1 MVWSRGKS
9 LFGDRYVIE
18 SKLGEGG
25 VGITYLAKNRR
36 GELRVIKTLREEILN
51 APAWQPHQG
60 KLKQDFKDEALRLS
74 FCRHLHI
81 VEIENL
87 FDDGS
92 FPCMVMEYIPGEDL
106 GKIIITK
113 GALSETEAL
122 LYIRQIGDAL
132 MVVHERGLLHRDLK
146 PSNIMMRQ
154 GKQEAV
160 LIDFGIARQFI
171 PGSVQQHTQSLTPGF
186 APPEQYVPDG
196 EKGEYIDVYALAAT
210 LYSLVTGQLPM
221 PVTARLQN
229 IPLTPPQDL
238 NSGNNISNRV
248 NEAIMKGMALNYQ
261 FRPQSVEEWLDI
273 LGAGTIPPTQSS
285 QKSVNVSPPQ
295 QPVNNP
301 VSQPQPQSPPP
312 TEPITGLPLK
322 TFSFK
327 TVAVNHRGKIINRR
341 NLQAKY
347 FVEDLGDG
355 VTLEMV
361 QIPGGTFVMGCS
373 ESEAS
378 RVGWQHREMEGPQHQ
393 VTVEPFFM
401 GKYVIT
407 QEQYQV
413 LTGKNPSFSK
423 NETTN
428 WLFGKKNKNK
438 NRPVEEVSW
447 YDAVEFCF
455 KLSKATGKEYRLP
468 SEAEWEYACRAG
480 TTTPFYFGK
489 DVTTDLVNC
498 NPSYSYASA
507 PKVEFREQTT
517 DVGIFPPNAF
527 GLYDMHGNVSEW
539 CADPWHDN
547 YEGAPTDGR
556 VWLENG
562 NEDYSPRRGGSFLQ
576 YALWCRSAHRSFQDK
591 VGRDFISPFTGF
603 RVVCGFGRT

>member
-1 MVWSRGKS
+1 MVWSKGKS
-9 LFGDRYVIE
+9 LFGNRYVIE

-25 VGITYLAKNRR
+25 VGVTYLAKNRR
-36 GELRVIKTLREEILN
+36 GELRVIKTLREQILS

-74 FCRHLHI
+74 FCRHPHI

-113 GALSETEAL
+113 GALSEAEAL
-122 LYIRQIGDAL
+122 LYIRQIGEAL
-132 MVVHERGLLHRDLK
+132 TVVHERGLLHRDLK

-229 IPLTPPQDL
+229 IPLIPPQDL
-238 NSGNNISNRV
+238 NPSNNISNRV
-248 NEAIMKGMALNYQ
+248 NEVIMKGMALNYQ

-273 LGAGTIPPTQSS
+273 LGAETIPLTQPS
-285 QKSVNVSPPQ
+285 QNSVSVSPPQ
-295 QPVNNP
+295 QSVNNP
-301 VSQPQPQSPPP
+301 VSQLQPQSPPP

-322 TFSFK
+322 TFSFE
-327 TVAVNHRGKIINRR
+327 TVTVNHRGKIINRR

-347 FVEDLGDG
+347 FVEDLGNG

-361 QIPGGTFVMGCS
+361 QIPGGTFTMGS
-373 ESEAS
+373 PEYEEDILDQE
-378 RVGWQHREMEGPQHQ
+378 RPQHQ
-393 VTVEPFFM
+393 VTVKPFFM

-413 LTGKNPSFSK
+413 IMGKNPSHF
-423 NETTN
+423 
-428 WLFGKKNKNK
+428 KNKTTKWFFGRENRNK
-438 NRPVEEVSW
+438 NRPVEQVSW
-447 YDAVEFCF
+447 YDAAEFCDR
-455 KLSKATGKEYRLP
+455 LSKATGKEYRLP

-480 TTTPFYFGK
+480 TTTPFYFGETI
-489 DVTTDLVNC
+489 TTDLAN
-498 NPSYSYASA
+498 YRGDYTYASE
-507 PKVEFREQTT
+507 PRGEFREQTT

-527 GLYDMHGNVSEW
+527 GLYDMHGNVWEW
-539 CADPWHDN
+539 CTDHLHKN
-547 YEGAPTDGR
+547 YKGAPRDGR

-562 NEDYSPRRGGSFLQ
+562 DDNRSLLRGGSWAQ
-576 YALWCRSAHRSFQDK
+576 IPRASRSADRNIGDWT
-591 VGRDFISPFTGF
+591 VRDNFTDIYGF
-603 RVVCGFGRT
+603 RVVCAFGRN

>member
-1 MVWSRGKS
+1 MVWSRGKN
-9 LFGDRYVIE
+9 LFGNRYVIE

-25 VGITYLAKNRR
+25 VGITYLAENRR

-51 APAWQPHQG
+51 DPAWQPHQD

-74 FCRHLHI
+74 FCRHPNI

-92 FPCMVMEYIPGEDL
+92 FPCMVMEYIQGEDL
-106 GKIIITK
+106 GKIITQK
-113 GALSETEAL
+113 GALSEAEAL

-132 MVVHERGLLHRDLK
+132 TVVHERGLLHRDLK

-154 GKQEAV
+154 GKQKAV

-186 APPEQYVPDG
+186 APPEQYVPG
-196 EKGEYIDVYALAAT
+196 GAKGEYIDVYALAAT

-238 NSGNNISNRV
+238 NPGNNISNRV

-273 LGAGTIPPTQSS
+273 LGAGTIPPTQPS

-301 VSQPQPQSPPP
+301 VSQPQPKYPPP
-312 TEPITGLPLK
+312 NQYSVGLPLK
-322 TFSFK
+322 TFFFE
-327 TVAVNHRGKIINRR
+327 TVTVNPRGKIINRR

-347 FVEDLGDG
+347 FVEDLGNG

-361 QIPGGTFVMGCS
+361 QIPGGTFKMGS
-373 ESEAS
+373 PKGEKNSLD
-378 RVGWQHREMEGPQHQ
+378 RERPQHQ
-393 VTVEPFFM
+393 VTVKPFFM

-413 LTGKNPSFSK
+413 IVGENPSRFT
-423 NETTN
+423 NETTK
-428 WLFGKKNKNK
+428 WLFGRENRNK
-438 NRPVEEVSW
+438 NRPVEKVSW
-447 YDAVEFCF
+447 YDAVEFCTR
-455 KLSKATGKEYRLP
+455 LSKATGKEYRLP
-468 SEAEWEYACRAG
+468 SEAEREYACRAG
-480 TTTPFYFGK
+480 TTTPFYFGETI
-489 DVTTDLVNC
+489 TTDLANYYG
-498 NPSYSYASA
+498 NYSYVSA
-507 PKVEFREQTT
+507 PKGEYKKQTT

-527 GLYDMHGNVSEW
+527 GLYDMHGNVWEW

-547 YEGAPTDGR
+547 YERAPKDGR
-556 VWLENG
+556 VWLKNG
-562 NEDYSPRRGGSFLQ
+562 NENRSPLRGGSWIDDPK
-576 YALWCRSAHRSFQDK
+576 YCRSACRNDICGA
-591 VGRDFISPFTGF
+591 GRDDIISNVGF
-603 RVVCGFGRT
+603 RVVCAFGRT